1 MARKTDTNLNGL
13 ESALLAE
20 VSIEHLMEHARTL
33 AQWEKTSG
41 TPAER
46 EAVAY
51 LAQRLREYGFETTQ
65 HEFNSLLGWPEE
77 AHLEVRSGNY
87 PGDIHAITHS
97 FAQSTGDQG
106 LEGDVVYV
114 GQGQESDYAQSGAAG
129 RIVLVEGIAA
139 PGKVLQGVRHRVAG
153 MIFIQEDRLHEMCVS
168 PVWGTPTP
176 RTGELLP
183 NMPVV
188 SILRVDGERLKAD
201 AVAGR
206 LRVWLRTRCF
216 FGWRPTPVLVGELR
230 GAVEPD
236 KFVLFSGHHCSWYFG
251 AMDNG
256 TANATMLEVARILH
270 VHRDQL
276 RRTVRIVFW
285 PGHTHGR
292 YSGSTWYFDEFW
304 EDLHDNCVLH
314 VNADSTGARGADIYK
329 AASMP
334 ETREFAISAV
344 RDAIGEEAA
353 GERQSRAG
361 DQSFWGTGVP
371 SVFMD
376 LSNVPID
383 VAARIGGSGLFTA
396 ADQPEKSTTA
406 HRPSGFPWWWHTPD
420 DTIDKIDP
428 EVLRKDTQVY
438 LLTTLRAV
446 NEPILPFRYAP
457 AAKEIRQTIEL
468 YAAAAGDRVD
478 LAAAVRRARAV
489 EDLADEIDGLIA
501 HARGAGIPANASE
514 ISRSLMAMDR
524 ELVLLNFT
532 AAGPFDQD
540 LAIPVPPVPLLEPAR
555 RLAALAG
562 DSNEARFLATEVIR
576 NRNKVMHHL
585 RRALEAGSAARDA
598 LGSRFR

>member
-1 MARKTDTNLNGL
+1 MAEQTATNLSDL
-13 ESALLAE
+13 EAALLGK
-20 VSIEHLMEHARTL
+20 VSTEHLMEHTRTL

-51 LAQRLREYGFETTQ
+51 IAQRLREYGFETTE
-65 HEFNSLLGWPEE
+65 HEFDSLLGWPEE
-77 AHLEVRSGNY
+77 AHLEVRH
-87 PGDIHAITHS
+87 GDHRGEIRAITHS
-97 FAQSTGDQG
+97 FAQSTDDEG
-106 LEGDVVYV
+106 LEGEVLYL
-114 GQGQESDYAQSGAAG
+114 GKGQEADYVKVDAAG

-139 PGKVLQGVRHRVAG
+139 PGKVLQGVRNKVAA

-176 RTGELLP
+176 RTAELLP

-188 SILRVDGERLKAD
+188 SVLRVDGELLKAE
-201 AVAGR
+201 AAGR
-206 LRVWLRTRCF
+206 GLRVWMRTRTF

-230 GAVEPD
+230 GTVEPE

-256 TANATMLEVARILH
+256 AANATMLEVARILH
-270 VHRDQL
+270 EHRDQL

-304 EDLHDNCVLH
+304 EDLHDHCVLH
-314 VNADSTGARGADIYK
+314 VNADSTGARGADIYR

-334 ETREFAISAV
+334 ETREFAVSAV
-344 RDAIGEEAA
+344 RDAIGEEAE

-376 LSNVPID
+376 LSNVPIEM
-383 VAARIGGSGLFTA
+383 AAHIGGSGLFTA
-396 ADQPEKSTTA
+396 GDQPEKGA
-406 HRPSGFPWWWHTPD
+406 AGHRPSGFPWWWHTPD

-438 LLTTLRAV
+438 LLTTLRAAS
-446 NEPILPFRYAP
+446 EPLLPFRYAP
-457 AAKEIRQTIEL
+457 AAAEIRETIER
-468 YAAAAGDRVD
+468 YAAAAGERVD
-478 LAAAVRRARAV
+478 LGSAVRRAREV
-489 EDLADEIDGLIA
+489 EALASEIDALVGR
-501 HARGAGIPANASE
+501 ARAAGEPANASE
-514 ISRSLMAMDR
+514 VNRWLMAMDR

-540 LAIPVPPVPLLEPAR
+540 LAVPVPPVPLLEPAR
-555 RLAALAG
+555 RLAALPAA
-562 DSNEARFLATEVIR
+562 SNDARFLATEVTR
-576 NRNKVMHHL
+576 NRNKAMQHL
-585 RRALEAGSAARDA
+585 RRALEAGAAARAA
-598 LGSRFR
+598 LGSA

>member
-1 MARKTDTNLNGL
+1 MAEQTATNLTNL
-13 ESALLAE
+13 EAALLGE
-20 VSIEHLMEHARTL
+20 VSNEHLMEHTRTL
-33 AQWEKTSG
+33 AQWERTSG

-51 LAQRLREYGFETTQ
+51 LAHRLREYGFETTE
-65 HEFNSLLGWPEE
+65 HEFDSLLGWPEE
-77 AHLEVRSGNY
+77 AHLEVRSGDHR
-87 PGDIHAITHS
+87 GEIHAITHS
-97 FAQSTGDQG
+97 FAQSTDGEG
-106 LEGDVVYV
+106 LEGEILYV
-114 GQGQESDYAQSGAAG
+114 GQGQEADYAKLDAAG

-139 PGKVLQGVRHRVAG
+139 PGKVLQGVRNKVAG

-176 RTGELLP
+176 RTAELLP

-188 SILRVDGERLKAD
+188 SVLRVDGERLKAET
-201 AVAGR
+201 AGNA
-206 LRVWLRTRCF
+206 LRVWMRTRTF

-230 GAVEPD
+230 GTVEPD

-270 VHRDQL
+270 EHRDQL

-292 YSGSTWYFDEFW
+292 YSGSTWYFDQFW
-304 EDLHDNCVLH
+304 EDLHDHCVLH

-334 ETREFAISAV
+334 ETREFAVSAV
-344 RDAIGEEAA
+344 RDAIGEEAE

-376 LSNVPID
+376 LSNVPIEM
-383 VAARIGGSGLFTA
+383 AARIGGSGLFTA
-396 ADQPEKSTTA
+396 GDQPEKGA
-406 HRPSGFPWWWHTPD
+406 GHRPSGFPWWWHTPD

-438 LLTTLRAV
+438 LLTTLRAAS
-446 NEPILPFRYAP
+446 EPLLPFRYAP
-457 AAKEIRQTIEL
+457 AAAEIREAIER
-468 YAAAAGDRVD
+468 YATAAGERVD
-478 LAAAVRRARAV
+478 LSGAVRRAREV
-489 EDLADEIDGLIA
+489 EALASEIDGLVER
-501 HARGAGIPANASE
+501 ARAAGEPANASE
-514 ISRSLMAMDR
+514 VNRSLMAMDR

-540 LAIPVPPVPLLEPAR
+540 LAVPVPPVPLLEPAR
-555 RLAALAG
+555 RLAALPAG
-562 DSNEARFLATEVIR
+562 SNDARFLATEVTR
-576 NRNKVMHHL
+576 NRNKAMQHL
-585 RRALEAGSAARDA
+585 RRAMEAGVAARA
-598 LGSRFR
+598 SLSSV